1 MTTTDKMTVEIWSDI
16 MCPFCYIGKRRF
28 EAALETFPQRGQVQ
42 VVWRSYQLD
51 PDLKTDPT
59 TTVNQMLAEK
69 KGWTQEQAAAIN
81 ARVTDM
87 ARESGLEYHLDH
99 AVVANS
105 WDAHRFS
112 HLAAQHG
119 VQDQAEEA
127 LFRAYFTEG
136 KNTADRE
143 VLAAIGEGLGI
154 SRAETLDMFSSDA
167 YADAVEQDVVR
178 AQQIGVRGVPF
189 FVLDSR
195 YAVSGAQESSTFA
208 GALQAAWEARGPMT
222 TMGMDENSCGPD
234 GCAV

>member
-1 MTTTDKMTVEIWSDI
+1 MTVEIWSDI

-28 EAALETFPQRGQVQ
+28 EAALAEFPHRDQVQ

-51 PDLKTDPT
+51 PDLKTDASI
-59 TTVNQMLAEK
+59 TVNQMLAEK
-69 KGWTQEQAAAIN
+69 KGWTLEQAATMN
-81 ARVTDM
+81 ARVTAM
-87 ARESGLEYHLDH
+87 AREAGLDYHLDR

-127 LFRAYFTEG
+127 LFQAYFTEG
-136 KNTADRE
+136 KNTADHA
-143 VLAAIGEGLGI
+143 VLAEIGEGLGI
-154 SRAETLDMFSSDA
+154 SRAETEAMLRSDA
-167 YADAVEQDVVR
+167 YSGEVARDIQH

-195 YAVSGAQESSTFA
+195 YAVSGAQDSSTFA
-208 GALQAAWEARGPMT
+208 GALQAAWEARGPVEVT
-222 TMGMDENSCGPD
+222 GMDENSCGPD